1 MKRYLTWIAAAFTF
15 FLLAA
20 AAAELI
26 ADRKIGKLAEEN
38 ERLRQIAQTKQAEAD
53 AARQKAERHAELNEY
68 LNRQI
73 AEIRNTAE
81 KQDELIKELDKS
93 IGAARGAN
101 DRSKRI
107 GAIAANADQLC
118 RRLATLGY
126 ECSAAENQR

>member
-1 MKRYLTWIAAAFTF
+1 MKRYLVWIAAAFSF

-20 AAAELI
+20 AAVELI

-38 ERLRQIAQTKQAEAD
+38 ERLRQIANTKQAEAD
-53 AARQKAERHAELNEY
+53 AERQKAERQAALNEY
-68 LNRQI
+68 LNQQI

-81 KQDELIKELDKS
+81 KQDELIKELDKA

-101 DRSKRI
+101 VRSKRI
-107 GAIAANADQLC
+107 GAIAANADELC
-118 RRLATLGY
+118 RKLAGLGY